1 MSSFTGD
8 LTITLVLTITGTAH
22 TIPAGNVKSLE
33 LSLTPYG
40 FNGKVSFV
48 VSCEESTDALF
59 TPMST
64 LNDLIEVSLQ
74 VKAYS
79 NDSDAVITPLILSG
93 LATTRGFSEQTLGNI
108 LKSQAFML
116 HRHYHLEFADPAQV
130 LWKQHFP
137 CELLT
142 DTTLKALI
150 TAHKSAK
157 IDLLFDWAAVLDKS
171 YPVLTLSLGA
181 PGSQASFYD
190 YLIWLVDT
198 NNGVF
203 SYNFATKKYSLSTAK
218 IQTGTVQ
225 SFSFLEVSSFSVEF
239 PEVIRYQPKVLNAYS
254 ESPLNTAIAN
264 VPMATPIRRDY
275 IQRYPIAAD
284 MTARVTL
291 ETARLKQHLHEVWVD
306 YSSFQMEVTP
316 PGKLVDFKGSS
327 AWNASLFVHANTY
340 QVREWRLVAHSVH
353 QELTLNL
360 NNTYSRYTMEHSLKL
375 DLKAELNVALPPY
388 VLPIYPFFVEGKVLS
403 EQGEDTDVTYQFYTD
418 KDTSINYYQINIPLW
433 ADKKVRAA
441 YQSNMDT
448 GQFYF
453 PPYKK
458 ARVLVGLG
466 FDNAVI
472 TQFLDWGSGT
482 ALPLDSQGNQLVMG
496 KSTTS
501 QNIIKHTYVDSKPD
515 LQIQRTDAKDTE
527 LLQFSDGYI
536 ILRTQLEEGEG

>member
-1 MSSFTGD
+1 
-8 LTITLVLTITGTAH
+8 
-22 TIPAGNVKSLE
+22 
-33 LSLTPYG
+33 
-40 FNGKVSFV
+40 
-48 VSCEESTDALF
+48 
-59 TPMST
+59 
-64 LNDLIEVSLQ
+64 VSLQ
-74 VKAYS
+74 VKAHS
-79 NDSDAVITPLILSG
+79 TDADDVITPLILSG
-93 LATTRGFSEQTLGNI
+93 LATTRGFSEQTMSTL
-108 LKSQAFML
+108 LKSQAYMF

-137 CELLT
+137 CDLLT

-150 TAHKSAK
+150 IAHKSEK
-157 IDLLFDWAAVLDKS
+157 IDLLFDWTDVLDKIH
-171 YPVLTLSLGA
+171 PVLTLSLGA
-181 PGSQASFYD
+181 PGSQSSFYD

-203 SYNFATKKYSLSTAK
+203 SYNFATNKYSLSKAK
-218 IQTGTVQ
+218 IQTGTAQ
-225 SFSFLEVSSFSVEF
+225 SLKPLDVSSFSVEF
-239 PEVIRYQPKVLNAYS
+239 PEVLRHQPKVLNAYS
-254 ESPLNTAIAN
+254 ESPLNTAITS
-264 VPMATPIRRDY
+264 VPMVSPIRHDY

-291 ETARLKQHLHEVWVD
+291 ETARLKQHLHEVWVN
-306 YSSFQMEVTP
+306 YSSFQMKTTP
-316 PGKLVDFKGSS
+316 PGMLVNFKGSS

-340 QVREWRLVAHSVH
+340 QVREWRLVAHSVY
-353 QELTLNL
+353 QELTLDL
-360 NNTYSRYTMEHSLKL
+360 NNTHSRYSMKHSLKL
-375 DLKAELNVALPPY
+375 DHKIELNVALPCYIPP
-388 VLPIYPFFVEGKVLS
+388 VYPFFVEGKVLS
-403 EQGEDTDVTYQFYTD
+403 EQGGDADVTYQFYTD
-418 KDTSINYYQINIPLW
+418 KYTSINYYQINIPLW

-466 FDNAVI
+466 FDSAVI
-472 TQFLDWGSGT
+472 SQFLDWGSGT

-515 LQIQRTDAKDTE
+515 LQIQRTENKDTE

-536 ILRTQLEEGEG
+536 LLQTLQTS